1 MRFPQATMLI
11 TLSFGLAAAIG
22 LAPGSAQFSALAG
35 AASFWLVVALAV
47 AGSVLSALCI
57 AEPVSEPKREPY
69 TFMGQW
75 FIWMATPLLWSTVA
89 ASMAYSWL
97 KPFDLLLAA
106 GAVGVCRWGSQAVC
120 GLQMEERRES
130 ARASRALSGQ
140 AATTFVSAT
149 LLARLMVI

>member
-1 MRFPQATMLI
+1 MLI

-47 AGSVLSALCI
+47 AGSVLSALWI

-69 TFMGQW
+69 TFIGQW
-75 FIWMATPLLWSTVA
+75 FICMATPLLWSMVA
-89 ASMAYSWL
+89 ASMAYSLL

-120 GLQMEERRES
+120 GLQWRRGEN
-130 ARASRALSGQ
+130 RHVRR
-140 AATTFVSAT
+140 VPY
-149 LLARLMVI
+149 LAKPQRHS